1 MKKMKLIITL
11 LLLQTALFA
20 ESLDPNRYQKIK
32 RILSQTGHMEL
43 EVMKQSVE
51 SIVSYPA
58 PYLRTLS
65 EESGIRIYVK
75 QKALMLLAH
84 YPDSESETLLKNNVA
99 NQSLHPSLRT
109 FSARSYRDGF
119 IGKKADQV
127 NAYLNQYS
135 NDAKIGSAVRTLLDP
150 KFKKNLNPSL
160 EKQNQ
165 AESIKLNKKINP

>member
-1 MKKMKLIITL
+1 MNVMKLIISL
-11 LLLQTALFA
+11 LFLNTVLFA
-20 ESLDPNRYQKIK
+20 QTLEKDQYEKIK
-32 RILSQTGHMEL
+32 GYLSQTGHIEL
-43 EVMKQSVE
+43 EVLKGSVE
-51 SIVSYPA
+51 SIVSVPA
-58 PYLRTLS
+58 PYLRAIS

-84 YPDSESETLLKNNVA
+84 YPDSESETLLKSNVA

-127 NAYLNQYS
+127 NAYLNQYR

-150 KFKKNLNPSL
+150 KLKKNLNPSL
-160 EKQNQ
+160 EKQNE
-165 AESIKLNKKINP
+165 AESIKLKKKINP